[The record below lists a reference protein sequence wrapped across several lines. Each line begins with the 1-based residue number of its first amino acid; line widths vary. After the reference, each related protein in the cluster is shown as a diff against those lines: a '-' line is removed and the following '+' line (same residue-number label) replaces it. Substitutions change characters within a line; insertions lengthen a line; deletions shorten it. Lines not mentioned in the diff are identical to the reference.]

1 MVLRNKKLST
11 TSDTAE
17 LSVSFGAPDV
27 KELLKIYVSSFVEA
41 VSENFART
49 IKEDELSI
57 RHWFEND
64 GRAFLSW
71 PDKWKVQLSA
81 WAFAV
86 AVRDKYLIPTVI
98 DPNKYYFADC
108 LYKKV
113 GRPRNEE

>member
-86 AVRDKYLIPTVI
+86 AVRDKYL
-98 DPNKYYFADC
+98 KFR
-108 LYKKV
+108 K
-113 GRPRNEE
+113 